1 MKEKLYQRL
10 IELTNGKQSSH
21 LLQSIAKAKWSKRMI
36 PSYMKVYDINLEE
49 VSKKRQQFSSL
60 HDFFTR
66 ELLENARPIEQ
77 NPTTFVSPVD
87 AKVES
92 FGRIEWDMTFL
103 VKGKPYALQDLLGN
117 SERAAQYADGHFI
130 VFYLSP
136 ADYHRIHSP
145 IDGRVLRQY
154 TLGQKSYPVNQ
165 LGLSYGKKPISHNY
179 RSVTELK
186 VANNQQI
193 AFIKVGAT
201 FVNSIVLTNTTT
213 QWRKGDEVGYFSF
226 GSTVVMLF
234 EKDAIKFTDNV
245 VQGSPIRMGEAFAN
259 ML

>member
-21 LLQSIAKAKWSKRMI
+21 LLQAIAKAKWSKRII
-36 PSYMKVYDINLEE
+36 PSYMKLYDINLEE
-49 VSKKRQQFSSL
+49 VSKKQQQFASL

-66 ELLENARPIEQ
+66 ELLQDVRPIEK
-77 NPTTFVSPVD
+77 NPMVYVSPVD

-103 VKGKPYALQDLLGN
+103 VKGKPYALEDLLGN
-117 SERAAQYADGHFI
+117 SERAANYADGHFI

-145 IDGRVLRQY
+145 IDGEVLRQY

-165 LGLSYGKKPISHNY
+165 IGLTYGKKPISHNY
-179 RSVTELK
+179 RLVTELK
-186 VANNQQI
+186 TAHNQQV

-201 FVNSIVLTNTTT
+201 FVNSIVLTNRTIN
-213 QWRKGDEVGYFSF
+213 WYKGQEVGYFSF

-234 EKDAIKFTDNV
+234 EKDAIEFTENV
-245 VQGSPIRMGEAFAN
+245 VQGNPIRMGEAFAN